1 MNAAGGPAATDSL
14 GKAMP
19 TYLVLDISQS
29 MSEHQTILNDTL
41 AEILLTLYKNPRI
54 SEFVHLSIITF
65 NAQPHVVVKMTELSS
80 LRRKPDLTCR
90 GSTKFA
96 PMFELLYDRINL
108 DIPMLQASGYNV
120 LRPVVLLLTDGA
132 PSDRDNAWVGP
143 HRALTDEEWPRHP
156 RIVGFGFGDAVE
168 EILRRMAP
176 FRTYMADP
184 ARGSNAEALS
194 EAMSGMLSTMVASA
208 QARELR
214 LPAEIAGFHT
224 APEEYVG

>member
-1 MNAAGGPAATDSL
+1 
-14 GKAMP
+14 
-19 TYLVLDISQS
+19 

-65 NAQPHVVVKMTELSS
+65 NVQPHVVLKMTELSQ
-80 LRRKPDLTCR
+80 LKRKPELTCR
-90 GSTKFA
+90 GVTNFA

-108 DIPMLQASGYNV
+108 DVPILQSKGYNV

-132 PSDRDNAWVGP
+132 PSDRDNAWIKP
-143 HRALTDEEWPRHP
+143 HRTLTDKDWPLYP

-168 EILRRMAP
+168 EILKRMATL
-176 FRTYMADP
+176 RTYMADP

-194 EAMSGMLSTMVASA
+194 EAMSGMLNTMVASA

-224 APEEYVG
+224 VPEEFVG